1 MGWLRFRVRMCGKD
15 GSLPGLN
22 LADYDYRLDPARIA
36 QRPAKR
42 RDHSRLLVVGR
53 KRGACRHVRFHEII
67 DVLTPGDLL
76 VLNDTRV
83 VPARL
88 QGRKET
94 GGSVEIFLLRDCGE
108 GLWEVLIRGKVAVGT
123 RLVLEGGGQGVVEA
137 AEPDGARCVRFLLK
151 GSMAEYAQ
159 RHGSTPLP
167 PYIRR
172 NGDGAL
178 AGLDRE
184 RYQTVYARVPGAVA
198 APTAGLHFT
207 KTLLDRLADRGVG
220 SVFVTLHVG
229 YGTFR
234 PVTAVDIRRHRM
246 DREWYTICGEAAQAI
261 NGARRAGQRV
271 IAVGTTTTRALE
283 SAVNDDGDV
292 ATGTESTDLF
302 IYPGHRFRVI
312 DGLLTNF
319 HLPRSTLLMLVAAFA
334 GKKQMDRA
342 YEEALARDYRFYSYG
357 DAMLI
362 L

>member
-1 MGWLRFRVRMCGKD
+1 MLSGSLSKKD
-15 GSLPGLN
+15 GILSGLN

-36 QRPAKR
+36 QRPAER
-42 RDHSRLLVVGR
+42 RDRSRLMVVA
-53 KRGACRHVRFHEII
+53 RGTGEYRHIRFHQIT
-67 DVLTPGDLL
+67 DVLVPGDLL

-108 GLWEVLIRGKVAVGT
+108 GLWDVLIRGKVALGA
-123 RLVLEGGGQGVVEA
+123 RLLLEGGAYGVVEA
-137 AEPDGARCVRFLLK
+137 IHSDGRRRVRFSL
-151 GSMAEYAQ
+151 GSGMSAYAE
-159 RHGSTPLP
+159 RHGRTPLP

-172 NGDGAL
+172 NGDEAL
-178 AGLDRE
+178 GRLDGK
-184 RYQTVYARVPGAVA
+184 RYQTVYAKMPGAVA

-207 KTLLDRLADRGVG
+207 EDLLQRLAARGVE

-234 PVTAVDIRRHRM
+234 PVTDADIRRHRM
-246 DREWYTICGEAAQAI
+246 DRESYRIGAEAAERI
-261 NGARRAGQRV
+261 NAACRAGQRV

-283 SAVNDDGDV
+283 SAANSNGEV
-292 ATGTESTDLF
+292 AAGAASTDLF
-302 IYPGHRFRVI
+302 IYPGYCFRVI

-334 GKKQMDRA
+334 GKQQVDRA
-342 YEEALARDYRFYSYG
+342 YGEALARAYRFYSYG